1 MTDFMRDLGI
11 TMLGHLLSW
20 ESRIMLLYAATT
32 LAIVFGLWLYR
43 GRPDTFWRW
52 TFPKRIYRHKSNI
65 VDIHMFIFNTLLGVL
80 GVFAAIGFSTAVTV
94 ATMDVLGNWVVQPI
108 VAEIPTLWH
117 TVLATFLMILTF
129 DFCKYWA
136 HYLHHENRFL
146 WPFHALHHSAEVLTP
161 LTAYRNHP
169 VFLFVRSVI
178 TSIIV
183 GTVVGIM
190 LFFVMGEVS
199 VLTIGSANAGYV
211 IFNILG
217 SNLRHSHIWLS
228 YGRTLEHI
236 FISPAQHQI
245 HHSSAPKHHN
255 KNYGEV
261 FAFWDW
267 MFGTLYVPAEQE
279 ILAFGLA
286 DAQGNP
292 IEQPH
297 PTLAAALF
305 HPFVENW
312 QTYIAKDTSKRIE
325 PQ

>member
-1 MTDFMRDLGI
+1 MLEFLEDLGVV
-11 TMLGHLLSW
+11 MLGHALSW
-20 ESRIMLLYAATT
+20 DSRIMVVYALST

-43 GRPDTFWRW
+43 GRPETFLRW
-52 TFPKRIYRHKSNI
+52 TFPKKVYRHKSNL
-65 VDIHMFIFNTLLGVL
+65 VDIQMFIFNSVLGVL
-80 GVFAAIGFSTAVTV
+80 GVFAIIGFTTAMTV
-94 ATMDVLGNWVVQPI
+94 GTMEALSRWFTQPELP
-108 VAEIPTLWH
+108 EISDTWRV
-117 TVLATFLMILTF
+117 VLATFLMVLTF

-169 VFLFVRSVI
+169 VFLLVRSVI
-178 TSIIV
+178 TSIIM
-183 GTVVGIM
+183 GTVTGIM
-190 LFFVMGEVS
+190 LFFLMGEISIV
-199 VLTIGSANAGYV
+199 TIGSANAGYV
-211 IFNILG
+211 IFNVIG

-228 YGRTLEHI
+228 YGRVLEHI

-245 HHSSAPKHHN
+245 HHSSAVKHHN

-267 MFGTLYVPAEQE
+267 MFGTLYIPKEHE
-279 ILAFGLA
+279 ILEFGLA
-286 DAQGNP
+286 DSQGNP

-297 PTLAAALF
+297 PTLVSALF
-305 HPFVENW
+305 HPFIENW
-312 QTYIAKDTSKRIE
+312 NTYVVKDTAKRIE